1 MKAMTTRKV
10 HTFENINEKK
20 IIALY
25 RYLKFKLSFNCQL
38 KAGNLYDKYK

>member
-1 MKAMTTRKV
+1 MTTRQV

-20 IIALY
+20 NYITLY
-25 RYLKFKLSFNCQL
+25 RYLKLKVSFNYQL